1 MPQALAVMN
10 IALTPEPPR
19 AGAIPAMRRRRI
31 PPRESSPA
39 RTASRKG
46 PSLELLDRVYLDS
59 PMPHM
64 PAWMTIPRPGVPQ
77 ISREYEE
84 EKPLECPLIFY
95 LAEYV
100 QKTINR
106 ARSETVYV
114 IFLRR
119 RQFAAKLPN
128 TARPIQ
134 MLNSSPRPV
143 DSRVA
148 VRLITNISV
157 TFLFTLRD
165 LSGEDFTVLLV
176 G

>member
-1 MPQALAVMN
+1 MC
-10 IALTPEPPR
+10 IRDRT
-19 AGAIPAMRRRRI
+19 MRWRRI

-84 EKPLECPLIFY
+84 EKPLECPLVFY

-100 QKTINR
+100 QQVIDR
-106 ARSETVYV
+106 ARSEAINV
-114 IFLRR
+114 FPLGG
-119 RQFAAKLPN
+119 RQLTAPLPYP
-128 TARPIQ
+128 ARSIQ
-134 MLNSSPRPV
+134 
-143 DSRVA
+143 
-148 VRLITNISV
+148 
-157 TFLFTLRD
+157 
-165 LSGEDFTVLLV
+165 
-176 G
+176 